1 MKEWK
6 NACHGNRKHK
16 KAGMAIL
23 ILDKVGLKI
32 KNTTRDKAGNFL
44 MIKRTVH

>member
-6 NACHGNRKHK
+6 NARHANRKYK

-23 ILDKVGLKI
+23 IVDKVGLKM
-32 KNTTRDKAGNFL
+32 KNITRDKAGNFL
-44 MIKRTVH
+44 MIRSTVH